1 MIRQLLGSEN
11 GSGEARLPSVN
22 RRGRQI
28 EVRIVGTPL
37 RNGYGTAGVILV
49 MDMEEPT

>member
-11 GSGEARLPSVN
+11 GSSEARLPSVN

-37 RNGYGTAGVILV
+37 RNGYGTTGVILV
-49 MDMEEPT
+49 MAMEEPT